1 MGSKNMPDLTPALN
15 IRSLKEQVYDYLR
28 EQMRAGEILPGSEIN
43 LDETSRKLGV
53 SRTPLRDALLQLE
66 MEGFVTIFP
75 RRGIVVN
82 PLTFEEIRK
91 YYEIIGA
98 LESTALLLALEK
110 IGADEIKLMERL
122 IGKMRKALA
131 AGDFDSYY
139 AHNLKFH
146 EVYLGRCGNENLV
159 RIVQTLK
166 KRLYDF
172 PRQKGYVKEWELRSV
187 REHQKLVSLIRRGNA
202 AETAAFIRDVH
213 WSYRVQEKF
222 ISEYYKPNPEPG
234 RKGGP

>member
-1 MGSKNMPDLTPALN
+1 MANQPILN
-15 IRSLKEQVYDYLR
+15 IKSLKEQVYDYLR

-82 PLTFEEIRK
+82 PLTLEDIRK

-98 LESTALLLALEK
+98 LESTALLLAFEK
-110 IGADEIKLMERL
+110 IGTNEINFME
-122 IGKMRKALA
+122 ALVEEMDTA
-131 AGDFDSYY
+131 LTAGDFDSYY

-146 EVYLGRCGNENLV
+146 DVYLSRCGNENLV
-159 RIVQTLK
+159 RIVQTFK

-172 PRQKGYVKEWELRSV
+172 PRQKGFVKEWELSSI
-187 REHQKLVSLIRRGNA
+187 REHRKLIRLIKQGSA
-202 AETAAFIRDVH
+202 VDAAAFIRDVH
-213 WSYRVQEKF
+213 WSFQVQEKF
-222 ISEYYKPNPEPG
+222 VNKYYKRAPELP
-234 RKGGP
+234 RKGGQ

>member
-1 MGSKNMPDLTPALN
+1 MPVLTPLFN
-15 IRSLKEQVYDYLR
+15 IKSLKEQVYDYLR

-43 LDETSRKLGV
+43 LEETSRKLGV

-66 MEGFVTIFP
+66 TEGFVTIFP

-82 PLTFEEIRK
+82 PLTLEEIRK

-98 LESTALLLALEK
+98 LESTALLLAFEK
-110 IGADEIKLMERL
+110 IGRDEISSMERQ
-122 IGKMRKALA
+122 IEEMDHALG

-139 AHNLKFH
+139 ARNLEFH
-146 EVYLGRCGNENLV
+146 DVYLSRCGNENLV

-172 PRQKGYVKEWELRSV
+172 PRRKGYVKEWEMSSI
-187 REHQKLVSLIRRGNA
+187 REHQELVCLVKQGNA
-202 AETAAFIRDVH
+202 AGASAFVRDVH
-213 WSYRVQEKF
+213 WSFQVQEKF
-222 ISEYYKPNPEPG
+222 INEYYKRAPELAT
-234 RKGGP
+234 KGSL

>member
-1 MGSKNMPDLTPALN
+1 MPDAPPALN
-15 IRSLKEQVYDYLR
+15 IKSLKEQVYDYLR

-53 SRTPLRDALLQLE
+53 SRTPLRDALLLLE
-66 MEGFVTIFP
+66 TEGFVTIFP

-82 PLTFEEIRK
+82 PLKLEEIRK

-98 LESTALLLALEK
+98 LESTALLLAFKK
-110 IGADEIKLMERL
+110 IGADEIRLMERL

-139 AHNLKFH
+139 ALNLEFH
-146 EVYLGRCGNENLV
+146 EAYLGRCGNENLV
-159 RIVQTLK
+159 RIVQTCK

-172 PRQKGYVKEWELRSV
+172 PRQKGYVKEWELSSV
-187 REHQKLVSLIRRGNA
+187 REHQELVGLIKQGSA
-202 AETAAFIRDVH
+202 AEAAAFIRDVH
-213 WSYRVQEKF
+213 WAFRVQEKF
-222 ISEYYKPNPEPG
+222 INEYYKRSPELSRRG
-234 RKGGP
+234 SQ

>member
-1 MGSKNMPDLTPALN
+1 
-15 IRSLKEQVYDYLR
+15 
-28 EQMRAGEILPGSEIN
+28 MRAGEILPGSEIN
-43 LDETSRKLGV
+43 LDETCRKLGV

-82 PLTFEEIRK
+82 PLTPAEIRK

-98 LESTALLLALEK
+98 LESTALLQAFEK
-110 IGADEIKLMERL
+110 IGSNEIRLMERL
-122 IGKMRKALA
+122 VGEMKNALA

-139 AHNLKFH
+139 AHNLEFH
-146 EVYLGRCGNENLV
+146 EVYLSRCGNENLV
-159 RIVQTLK
+159 RIVQTFK

-172 PRQKGYVKEWELRSV
+172 PRQKGYVKEWELSSV
-187 REHQKLVSLIRRGNA
+187 REHQELVSLIRQGSA
-202 AETAAFIRDVH
+202 TEAAAFIREVH

-222 ISEYYKPNPEPG
+222 VSEYYKPNPEPG
-234 RKGGP
+234 RKGGQ

>member
-1 MGSKNMPDLTPALN
+1 MSQIVADQPVLN
-15 IRSLKEQVYDYLR
+15 IKSLREQVYDYLR

-66 MEGFVTIFP
+66 MEGFVTVFP

-82 PLTFEEIRK
+82 PLTLAEIRK

-98 LESTALLLALEK
+98 LESTALLLAFDK
-110 IGADEIKLMERL
+110 IGGEEIRRMQQL
-122 IGKMRKALA
+122 IEEMKNALA

-139 AHNLKFH
+139 GHNLKFH

-159 RIVQTLK
+159 RIVQTFK

-172 PRQKGYVKEWELRSV
+172 PRQKGYVKEWELSSV
-187 REHQKLVSLIRRGNA
+187 QEHQELVSLIRRGSA
-202 AETAAFIRDVH
+202 AEASAFIRDVH
-213 WSYRVQEKF
+213 WSFQVQEKF
-222 ISEYYKPNPEPG
+222 INEYYKRAPELG
-234 RKGGP
+234 RKGGQ